1 MTSLVGR
8 KMISNG
14 SSGSSIPT
22 KINIWKDRATTFIK
36 ENSPEAVKAEIEL
49 YNNYIEIIDRCKFD
63 PVSSAIIDIQQQIT
77 QILKSSVSSGDK
89 ISNLTL
95 LKDQNQIMVNAYNK
109 FLNYDV
115 TNPMSECAPKIA
127 YIKTLFDGI
136 KKEGEYLQ
144 PPVPTQED
152 LDLYNQFVQQIDS
165 EIAKLQG
172 ASVQAQPAK
181 SSFFSRFGF
190 GGRKQKRTKKG
201 GKKSKRKTKKHKK
214 KRTRRR

>member
-1 MTSLVGR
+1 MGLSRTMGP
-8 KMISNG
+8 
-14 SSGSSIPT
+14 SSGPSGSNRID
-22 KINIWKDRATTFIK
+22 KIAQWKEAANAFISEK
-36 ENSPEAVKAEIEL
+36 SPEAVKTEIEL
-49 YNNYIEIIDRCKFD
+49 YNNYNEIITRCKFD
-63 PVSSAIIDIQQQIT
+63 PVSLSILDIQPQIT

-115 TNPMSECAPKIA
+115 TNPMSDCAPKIA

-136 KKEGEYLQ
+136 KGEGEYLQ
-144 PPVPTQED
+144 PPDPTQED
-152 LDLYNQFVQQIDS
+152 LYLYNQFVQQIDA
-165 EIAKLQG
+165 EITKLQG

-181 SSFFSRFGF
+181 RGWFGF
-190 GGRKQKRTKKG
+190 GGRRQKRTKKG
-201 GKKSKRKTKKHKK
+201 GKKSKRKTKKQKK